1 LDVNALTQAML
12 FMTRQPG
19 KRLAMGLAAAAYAR
33 EHLDRHRVA
42 GQFAR
47 FMDHV
52 LEVAREPVAKT

>member
-1 LDVNALTQAML
+1 
-12 FMTRQPG
+12 MTRQPG

-52 LEVAREPVAKT
+52 LEVAREPVAKTQ